1 MNVSTTEITTS
12 GYLAD
17 SATKNAVCK
26 SLWIEAS
33 SPLCLLQLGMLIFH
47 FFKRSFRYENNN
59 KNLKRNDRF

>member
-33 SPLCLLQLGMLIFH
+33 SPLCLLQLGMLTFS
-47 FFKRSFRYENNN
+47 FF
-59 KNLKRNDRF
+59 